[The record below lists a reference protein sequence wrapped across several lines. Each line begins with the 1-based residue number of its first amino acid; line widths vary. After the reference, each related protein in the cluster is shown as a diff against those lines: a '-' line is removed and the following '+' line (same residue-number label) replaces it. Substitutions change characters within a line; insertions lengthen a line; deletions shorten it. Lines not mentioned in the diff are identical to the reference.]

1 MKKRMI
7 SVLLLLALALSLMP
21 TTALAEDDPTV
32 REVKTSGD
40 LIAALADDSVKTIR
54 LLRTEEEVLL
64 KKNNDKNVVKQNLIF
79 DMQGQ
84 ELLGSGT
91 LTIQKNYTLTIKN
104 GGTFDGGIE
113 NYGTLIGGGA
123 YIANGVTCYSGAEIK
138 SGLYPQATGISSEGG
153 EKPKI
158 TGGQFGTEKAKPAPV
173 SGFCIEDGVFGE
185 RISKITDCVISG
197 GTFYCDVTD
206 QLTEGTQCFSVTY
219 VIGNGEGNKTQYL
232 VGTGKRATA
241 PDVGPDDEGRTITG
255 WYLDAAYTTKYHFSE
270 PVTENL
276 TLYARWE
283 GIYGYIT
290 MADGEAVPVT
300 ESNCG
305 NVLGDGTVRYTPEAI
320 TRTAGSLTDE
330 EWQALYHG
338 EPVEG
343 YTPATLTLNGAELA
357 RIRFYGLLKLVLQ
370 GENKVSRCIEKP
382 SSGYTLSLLVGG
394 PGSLDIS
401 PGNNAPLDA
410 DLYIQYG
417 GNVTVTAAPFFYSTR
432 YVLSVLGGT
441 LTVKITE
448 QEESA
453 QYHTIAEMLI
463 AAVET
468 AQRFPELVT
477 ENTELRIGTSETDTV
492 SMHLTQE
499 REELDNRYGLLMREA
514 VAKWGNEEDDARW
527 DALAS
532 LKYLRLSAPVPEEPE
547 IPELP
552 IGPVLAGG
560 VLLAGDSNPF
570 RDVRAIDWFYDD
582 VMYAYEKGLMSGTAH
597 DRFSPQDSFTRGM
610 LLTILARHD
619 GVNTNGTPWY
629 QAGCDWAAK
638 TGVSDGK
645 NPGEEISR
653 EEFAQIL
660 YRYAQYRGSHAL
672 AGNDLTGFTD
682 AASISSDARPAMQ
695 WAVAQAII
703 RGDSFRLNPQSGA
716 TRASACAMLHRFFV
730 T

>member
-1 MKKRMI
+1 MKKRLL
-7 SVLLLLALALSLMP
+7 SVLLLLALALSLLP
-21 TTALAEDDPTV
+21 TTALADDDPTTV
-32 REVKTSGD
+32 RTVKTSGE
-40 LIAALADDSVKTIR
+40 LIAALADENVTTIR
-54 LLRTEEEVLL
+54 LLGTTEEVLL
-64 KKNNDKNVVKQNLIF
+64 ERNNDKNVVKRNLTF

-84 ELLGSGT
+84 ALRGRGT
-91 LTIQKNYTLTIKN
+91 LTIQKNCTLTIIN
-104 GGTFDGGIE
+104 GGTFSGSIE
-113 NYGTLIGGGA
+113 NHGTLIGGGA
-123 YIANGVTCYSGAEIK
+123 YIANGVTCHSGSEIK
-138 SGLYPQATGISSEGG
+138 SGLYPWATGISSEGG

-158 TGGQFGTEKAKPAPV
+158 TGGQFGTQKATPAPV
-173 SGFCIEDGVFGE
+173 RGFRIEDGVFGE
-185 RISKITDCVISG
+185 SISEITDCVISG

-206 QLTEGTQCFSVTY
+206 QLTEGAQCFSVTY
-219 VIGNGEGNKTQYL
+219 HIDNDTIKTQYL

-241 PDVGPDDEGRTITG
+241 PDVRPDDEGRTITG
-255 WYLDAAYTTKYHFSE
+255 WYLDAAYTTKYDFSE

-290 MADGEAVPVT
+290 TVNGERVSVT
-300 ESNCG
+300 ESNHSD
-305 NVLGDGTVRYTPEAI
+305 VLGDGTVRYTPELR
-320 TRTAGSLTDE
+320 TRTESLTDE
-330 EWQALYHG
+330 ETQALFHG
-338 EPVEG
+338 KSVEG
-343 YTPATLTLNGAELA
+343 YTPATLTLNGANLA
-357 RIRFYGLLKLVLQ
+357 RIQFYGMLKLVLQ

-382 SSGYTLSLLVGG
+382 YESTLTLLVGG

-401 PGNNAPLDA
+401 PGNDAPLYADA
-410 DLYIQYG
+410 YIQYG
-417 GNVTVTAAPFFYSTR
+417 GNVTVTAAPFFYRTW

-441 LTVKITE
+441 LTVQITE
-448 QEESA
+448 QEEPA
-453 QYHTIAEMLI
+453 KYHTITEMLT
-463 AAVET
+463 AAFNT
-468 AQRFPELVT
+468 AYSSPKLVT

-492 SMHLTQE
+492 SMRLTQDQK
-499 REELDNRYGLLMREA
+499 ELAKRYGLLVA
-514 VAKWGNEEDDARW
+514 DAAAKWEDDSTME
-527 DALAS
+527 S
-532 LKYLRLSAPVPEEPE
+532 LRYLRLSAPLPEEPEEPEDPE

-552 IGPVLAGG
+552 IGPILVGG

-645 NPGEEISR
+645 NPGEAISR

-682 AASISSDARPAMQ
+682 AASISSDALPAMQ

-716 TRASACAMLHRFFV
+716 TRAEACAMLHRFFV